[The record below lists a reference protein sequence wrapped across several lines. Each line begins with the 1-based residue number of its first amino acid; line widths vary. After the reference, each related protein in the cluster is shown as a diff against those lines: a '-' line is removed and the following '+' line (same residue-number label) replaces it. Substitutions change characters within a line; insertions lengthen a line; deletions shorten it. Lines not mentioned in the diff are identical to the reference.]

1 MKNALLLFLLSLA
14 GIPSG
19 QEPAALPVAA
29 SEAAVATPAGTITAI
44 EELLGAWR
52 GQWQSASGAATPV
65 EVVFTQGHRASTVFA
80 YVTLAEPAGERTVRR
95 LARLNDG
102 ALELGVPGRG
112 DVVLRTDDQARLVA
126 PGVTLVRLRR

>member
-1 MKNALLLFLLSLA
+1 MKNALLLFLLGLA

-19 QEPAALPVAA
+19 QEPAALPAA
-29 SEAAVATPAGTITAI
+29 AVETVVATPAGTISAV

-52 GQWQSASGAATPV
+52 GRWETASGANTPV

-80 YVTLAEPAGERTVRR
+80 YVTLVESSGERTVRR
-95 LARLNDG
+95 LARLTEG
-102 ALELGVPGRG
+102 ALELAVPGRG
-112 DVVLRTDDQARLVA
+112 DLVLRSDGDARLVA

>member
-14 GIPSG
+14 GIPTG
-19 QEPAALPVAA
+19 QEPAALPATAVETTAA
-29 SEAAVATPAGTITAI
+29 PSAGTISAV

-52 GQWQSASGAATPV
+52 GQWESASGSSTPV

-80 YVTLAEPAGERTVRR
+80 YVTLVEPSGERTVRR
-95 LARLNDG
+95 LARLHEG

-112 DVVLRTDDQARLVA
+112 DVLLRSDGDARLVA
-126 PGVTLVRLRR
+126 PGVTLIRLRR

>member
-1 MKNALLLFLLSLA
+1 MKNALLLFLLGLA

-19 QEPAALPVAA
+19 QEPAALPAA
-29 SEAAVATPAGTITAI
+29 AVETVVATPAGTISAV

-52 GQWQSASGAATPV
+52 GQWETAPGANTPV

-80 YVTLAEPAGERTVRR
+80 YVTLVESSGERTVRR
-95 LARLNDG
+95 LARLTEG
-102 ALELGVPGRG
+102 ALELAVPGRG
-112 DVVLRTDDQARLVA
+112 DLVLRSDGDARLVA

>member
-1 MKNALLLFLLSLA
+1 MKNALLVFLLSLA

-19 QEPAALPVAA
+19 QEPAALPAAAVEPAVAA
-29 SEAAVATPAGTITAI
+29 PAGTITAV

-52 GQWQSASGAATPV
+52 GQWESTSGATTPV

-80 YVTLAEPAGERTVRR
+80 YVTLVEPTGERTVRR
-95 LARLNDG
+95 LARLHEG
-102 ALELGVPGRG
+102 ALQLGVPGRG
-112 DVVLRTDDQARLVA
+112 DVVLRTDADARLVA

>member
-19 QEPAALPVAA
+19 QEPAALPAAAIETAVAA
-29 SEAAVATPAGTITAI
+29 PAGTITAG

-52 GQWQSASGAATPV
+52 GQGETSGATIPV

-80 YVTLAEPAGERTVRR
+80 YVTLAEPTGERTVRR
-95 LARLNDG
+95 LARLNEG

-112 DVVLRTDDQARLVA
+112 DVVLRTDGDARLVA